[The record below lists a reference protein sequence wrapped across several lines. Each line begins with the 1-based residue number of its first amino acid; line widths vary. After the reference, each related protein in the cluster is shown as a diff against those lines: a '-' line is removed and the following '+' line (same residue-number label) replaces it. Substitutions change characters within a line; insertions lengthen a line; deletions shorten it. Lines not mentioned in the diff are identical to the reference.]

1 MGWGCCLKGLRVSS
15 EVAAAAVTG
24 LAAENSAAAVV
35 QVDADVAA
43 PHC

>member
-15 EVAAAAVTG
+15 EVAAAATG

>member
-1 MGWGCCLKGLRVSS
+1 MKGLRVSS
-15 EVAAAAVTG
+15 EVAAAAAATG

>member
-1 MGWGCCLKGLRVSS
+1 MKGLRVSS
-15 EVAAAAVTG
+15 EVAAAVAAATG
-24 LAAENSAAAVV
+24 LAADNSAAAVV